1 MVIVRGN
8 VYLMV
13 ILVEDN
19 VYVFLDIKLFLQ
31 EHAYKSEHQDALIL
45 TKSHLQM
52 ANVDVNKDSTV
63 TKIHVYHF
71 AHNQIKHGME
81 ELVIVFQDIPDLDL
95 TSFVCPQ

>member
-13 ILVEDN
+13 ILIEDN

-31 EHAYKSEHQDALIL
+31 EHAYKSDNHDALIQ
-45 TKSHLQM
+45 TRSHLQM

-63 TKIHVYHF
+63 TKIHVYHS
-71 AHNQIKHGME
+71 AHNQINNGME
-81 ELVIVFQDIPDLDL
+81 ELVIVFQDLSDLDL
-95 TSFVCPQ
+95 INLVYLQ